1 MGPECV
7 IPLWAGRMVLQAEAL
22 HRLIRDPFTRLI
34 GATSQLGFDLQPR
47 AGRCAADVTHGR
59 REAAQGFARPVQ
71 ADGAEEPVLDRV
83 PLRAAARVM
92 ADGHGETVL

>member
-1 MGPECV
+1 V
-7 IPLWAGRMVLQAEAL
+7 VLQAETL
-22 HRLIRDPFTRLI
+22 HRLVRDPLTSLII
-34 GATSQLGFDLQPR
+34 GAASQLGFDRQPR
-47 AGRCAADVTHGR
+47 AGRCAADGAHGR

-92 ADGHGETVL
+92 EDGHRQTFFIAPDSRESG